1 MLYKET
7 ECILSEQQI
16 KDKLQYWKAILGLEN
31 WEIKILLKRQ
41 RDMKPDTQANVS
53 WVIQKASATIAM
65 VCNEDYDSCLWPRDM
80 EQSLVHELL
89 HVKCSVFDS
98 FEDGTLQ
105 DVMHEQY
112 IDSMAKII
120 VTMDRERRGEY
131 ANARP

>member
-7 ECILSEQQI
+7 ECILTEQQMQEKI
-16 KDKLQYWKAILGLEN
+16 RYWKSILGLEH
-31 WEIKILLKRQ
+31 WEIKFQFKRQ
-41 RDMKPDTQANVS
+41 REMGQTEQAHVV
-53 WVIQKASATIAM
+53 WVLPKASASITM
-65 VCNEDYDSCLWPRDM
+65 VCHDDYDNTAWPQDM

-89 HVKCSVFDS
+89 HVKCAAFDS

-120 VTMDRERRGEY
+120 VTMDRERRNHAGT
-131 ANARP
+131 